1 MNEQEAIAIFNDI
14 ISPTPWFS
22 TELGLIF
29 LEEPEATAPN
39 ERVREAD
46 INETIRLKLITKL
59 KRKLHESY
67 NLPNFPIHIMFSRA
81 CLYTEKRA
89 SSHEI
94 TTDKIGKIIK
104 IAYENDVTGNNHIEF
119 FYLFVQAVL
128 DGEKFIKKKIYGKDV
143 NVHSGA
149 LEELKTLPGDW
160 KSVEPQE
167 TWLGICF
174 GFKTQEM
181 TEREREKILNG
192 EVRIP
197 LIERLEAKLK
207 DVTGR
212 GGMKIT
218 VKVIITRACKYT
230 S

>member
-1 MNEQEAIAIFNDI
+1 MAHLPLRAETDGIGKYLQDEYGGSKPSNTHIKCFYISLGQELHDSSMNEQEAIAIFNDI

-29 LEEPEATAPN
+29 LQEPEATAPN

-59 KRKLHESY
+59 KRKLYESY

-94 TTDKIGKIIK
+94 TTDKIGEIIK

-119 FYLFVQAVL
+119 FYLSCKQFSMGKDL
-128 DGEKFIKKKIYGKDV
+128 SKKICM
-143 NVHSGA
+143 A
-149 LEELKTLPGDW
+149 RT
-160 KSVEPQE
+160 
-167 TWLGICF
+167 
-174 GFKTQEM
+174 
-181 TEREREKILNG
+181 
-192 EVRIP
+192 
-197 LIERLEAKLK
+197 
-207 DVTGR
+207 
-212 GGMKIT
+212 
-218 VKVIITRACKYT
+218 
-230 S
+230 

>member
-1 MNEQEAIAIFNDI
+1 M
-14 ISPTPWFS
+14 
-22 TELGLIF
+22 
-29 LEEPEATAPN
+29 
-39 ERVREAD
+39 
-46 INETIRLKLITKL
+46 
-59 KRKLHESY
+59 
-67 NLPNFPIHIMFSRA
+67 
-81 CLYTEKRA
+81 
-89 SSHEI
+89 
-94 TTDKIGKIIK
+94 
-104 IAYENDVTGNNHIEF
+104 
-119 FYLFVQAVL
+119 
-128 DGEKFIKKKIYGKDV
+128 
-143 NVHSGA
+143 HSGA

-167 TWLGICF
+167 TWLGIFF

-181 TEREREKILNG
+181 TKREREKILNG

>member
-1 MNEQEAIAIFNDI
+1 MAHLPPRAETDGIGKYLQDEYDCSNPTNTPNTHIRCFYISLGQELHDPPMNEQEGIAIFNDI

-22 TELGLIF
+22 TDLGLIF

-46 INETIRLKLITKL
+46 INETIRLKLIKKL

-119 FYLFVQAVL
+119 FYLFVQGV
-128 DGEKFIKKKIYGKDV
+128 INGKAFVKDQINGIDV

-149 LEELKTLPGDW
+149 LEELKTLPGD
-160 KSVEPQE
+160 
-167 TWLGICF
+167 
-174 GFKTQEM
+174 
-181 TEREREKILNG
+181 
-192 EVRIP
+192 
-197 LIERLEAKLK
+197 
-207 DVTGR
+207 
-212 GGMKIT
+212 
-218 VKVIITRACKYT
+218 
-230 S
+230 